1 VRVALERAAGR
12 TPTPLEPA
20 APEPRGSVPPAAPL
34 PPVVVPVAEPAPVA
48 AAPLPGEGEHR
59 AQWQLPSDPAS
70 VTVVRRRL
78 RALLHVAGVDDDQ
91 AYDLLLAACE
101 AASNAIEH
109 AQDPTEPVIE
119 VAASVGDDLVEIT
132 VRDHGQWRERVPSMD
147 RGRGSTLM
155 SAFADV
161 TATPSPEGTLVRISS
176 PRLRRRAGS

>member
-1 VRVALERAAGR
+1 MRVVLERAAGR
-12 TPTPLEPA
+12 VAVPAPPEPA
-20 APEPRGSVPPAAPL
+20 AAGSREPVPAPQL
-34 PPVVVPVAEPAPVA
+34 PPVPVSAEKPTPVA
-48 AAPLPGEGEHR
+48 APVLGEGEHR
-59 AQWQLPSDPAS
+59 AHWQLPSDPAS
-70 VTVVRRRL
+70 VPVLRRRL
-78 RALLHVAGVDDDQ
+78 RALMHVAGVDDDQ

-119 VAASVGDDLVEIT
+119 VTARVGDDLVEIT

-176 PRLRRRAGS
+176 PRLRRRPGT